1 MWPPASPMELSS
13 GQAGLWASLGLYT
26 GFEKIKTGSNMYKQ
40 LIFYVNKKFTSY
52 LHKLSI
58 LQLQTIFC
66 KKVMLQQT
74 KTFLK
79 YCRLSNFSFRRVRGW
94 RGGVGDNS
102 SAVTY
107 FFYPLFG
114 GGLVD
119 APQIGQSYLLLLVL
133 VFFLLTKVKQHT
145 ESELVGKVKE
155 GQRSLGIDCWKS
167 GSL

>member
-1 MWPPASPMELSS
+1 M
-13 GQAGLWASLGLYT
+13 
-26 GFEKIKTGSNMYKQ
+26 
-40 LIFYVNKKFTSY
+40 
-52 LHKLSI
+52 
-58 LQLQTIFC
+58 
-66 KKVMLQQT
+66 
-74 KTFLK
+74 
-79 YCRLSNFSFRRVRGW
+79 
-94 RGGVGDNS
+94 GDNS

-155 GQRSLGIDCWKS
+155 GQRSLGIDC
-167 GSL
+167 